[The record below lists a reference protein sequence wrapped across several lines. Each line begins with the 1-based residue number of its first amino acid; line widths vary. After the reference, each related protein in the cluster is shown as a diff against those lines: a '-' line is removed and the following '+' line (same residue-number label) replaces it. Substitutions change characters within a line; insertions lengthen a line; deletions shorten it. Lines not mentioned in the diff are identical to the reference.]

1 MSASA
6 PRPVALV
13 AELTHRCPL
22 QCPYCSNPLELVRR
36 GRELPAPAWARVL
49 GEAEELGV
57 LQVLLTGGEPLL
69 RPDLEEIVAAAR
81 ARELYATLITSGVP
95 LRPERL
101 RALADAGLDAVQ
113 LSFQGAADAPADAVA
128 GVPAHARKLEAA
140 RWIKECGLPL
150 TVNVVLH
157 RADVEAV
164 PDIVALAERVG
175 ADRLELATVQYLGF
189 AHANR
194 PWLRPSPEALLRV
207 RREALAA
214 RDRLAGRMEVVL
226 VAPDEVT
233 DQLTPCM
240 DGWGRR
246 TIVVAP
252 DGVAL
257 PCHHAR
263 SLPLSFASVEDRPL
277 RWIWAESPGFR
288 AFRGE
293 AWMPEPCRSC
303 DRRAIDHGGCRCR
316 AFLATGDPAAGDPAC
331 SRVLA
336 AGRSTGPPPSPAP
349 REPVRRLNPG

>member
-1 MSASA
+1 VNAPG

-22 QCPYCSNPLELVRR
+22 HCPYCSNPVELVRR
-36 GRELPAPAWARVL
+36 ARELPGASWARVL

-81 ARELYATLITSGVP
+81 ARDLYATLITSGIP
-95 LRPERL
+95 LAPERL

-113 LSFQGAADAPADAVA
+113 LSFQGAEASGDAVA
-128 GVPAHARKLEAA
+128 GVPVHARKLEAA
-140 RWIKECGLPL
+140 RWVKECGLPL

-157 RADVEAV
+157 RGDVDEVPAV
-164 PDIVALAERVG
+164 IALAERLG

-194 PWLRPSPEALLRV
+194 AALRPPPDALLRA

-214 RDRLAGRMEVVL
+214 RQRLAGRMEVAL
-226 VAPDEVT
+226 VAPDEET
-233 DQLTPCM
+233 DTPTPCM
-240 DGWGRR
+240 EGWGRR

-263 SLPLSFASVEDRPL
+263 SLPLPFASVEERPL

-303 DRRAIDHGGCRCR
+303 DRRALDYGGCRCR
-316 AFLATGDPAAGDPAC
+316 AFLASGDPAAGDPAC
-331 SRVLA
+331 SRVA
-336 AGRSTGPPPSPAP
+336 AAVGPPAPPAP
-349 REPVRRLNPG
+349 AQQPVRRLNPA